1 MWNSVESEKMPFV
14 PYSQGTSKIKR
25 ILDQKTIGSKRF
37 TGFGLLEIPP
47 NGAFPQHTHPER
59 EEIYYVLSGSGTLL
73 VGDEKIPANKGLTLY
88 VHGETPHGITNET
101 NDTLTVLYVHVRVD

>member
-47 NGAFPQHTHPER
+47 NGTFPPTHTPCVSPT
-59 EEIYYVLSGSGTLL
+59 Y
-73 VGDEKIPANKGLTLY
+73 
-88 VHGETPHGITNET
+88 TP
-101 NDTLTVLYVHVRVD
+101 